1 MWSENSDEDIYI
13 TQSTFR
19 QESNLDDVSDWF
31 QDGSP
36 TDGQVLNNNMEN
48 EKATAKNRFAN
59 PISEVEIQAKIGD
72 APNIRQTWYGC
83 FNSALFERKEKDCET
98 IQRR

>member
-19 QESNLDDVSDWF
+19 KESNLDDVSDWF

-36 TDGQVLNNNMEN
+36 TDGQVLNNNVERR
-48 EKATAKNRFAN
+48 KPRQKTALQTQFPRSKFKLRLAMRFLNRQSSKKNGLLTCSRT
-59 PISEVEIQAKIGD
+59 GD
-72 APNIRQTWYGC
+72 
-83 FNSALFERKEKDCET
+83 SKEMRK
-98 IQRR
+98 